1 MKYLIKNVSRDP
13 KYAIRRRAH
22 PLHVTRA
29 PFICGKRL
37 YPRGHMPVES
47 SILTAK
53 DREHIDNLIKA
64 GIIEVSIAGGASCIQ
79 RVTLAPKTVK
89 PLVEKKVD
97 TVEKPKEKPNEDV
110 EGQVPESEPEKDSGA
125 DKVQTIGPTEEEL
138 QKMTKKDLTVLIK
151 AKDSVVRTSKM
162 KKDDMIAWLLEN

>member
-97 TVEKPKEKPNEDV
+97 TVEKPKEKPKVCGDIGDV
-110 EGQVPESEPEKDSGA
+110 ETAPAGGVLGDVLTDELGAFGREGGAEWDDNALFRFEGKIGDS
-125 DKVQTIGPTEEEL
+125 
-138 QKMTKKDLTVLIK
+138 
-151 AKDSVVRTSKM
+151 
-162 KKDDMIAWLLEN
+162 LE